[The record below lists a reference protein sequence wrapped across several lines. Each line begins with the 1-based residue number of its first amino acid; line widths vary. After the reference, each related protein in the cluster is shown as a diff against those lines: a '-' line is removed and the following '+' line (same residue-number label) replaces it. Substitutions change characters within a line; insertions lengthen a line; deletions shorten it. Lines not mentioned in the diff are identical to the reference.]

1 MIFNI
6 RNFIFL
12 FLLLAGSKSFGD
24 TLDKGLT
31 INIICWNNGG
41 GQTNDFKILASAL
54 SELGHVV
61 KHVDYEANHAP
72 KADIN
77 IFIER
82 VMNKSLLESA
92 KKNYFI
98 PNAEWC
104 KKPEQAMI
112 KEFDLI
118 LCRTKE
124 TERIFHSITPK
135 TYYLGFTSLDRQ
147 QKREKKK
154 FDQFLHLKGRSWQ
167 KGTNPILK
175 VWSKKPNFPQLTVL
189 AVSGKNPKLENL
201 EFKRTYVSEEAL
213 VKLQNSCGVHLCPSE
228 TEGFGHYISE
238 AMSTGAVVVTTNAP
252 PMNEF
257 ITDPRCLVKYKRTAP
272 QQLATNYYVDQK
284 DLEKVIEKLRKL
296 PKKEL
301 RRIGRENRRRY
312 LANKADFLQRLRV
325 LFETKNSSV

>member
-1 MIFNI
+1 MIFYI

-12 FLLLAGSKSFGD
+12 FLLLAGSKTFGG
-24 TLDKGLT
+24 TPLT

-41 GQTNDFKILASAL
+41 GQTNDFKILSSAL

-61 KHVDYEANHAP
+61 NPVDFLAKEAP

-82 VMNKSLLESA
+82 MMNESLFASA
-92 KKNYFI
+92 NENYFM

-104 KKPEQAMI
+104 REGEELIKK
-112 KEFDLI
+112 FDLI

-135 TYYLGFTSLDRQ
+135 TYYLGFTSLDKHQ
-147 QKREKKK
+147 NGVKKR
-154 FDQFLHLKGRSWQ
+154 FDHFLHLKGKSEQ
-167 KGTNPILK
+167 KGTNKILK
-175 VWSKKPNFPQLTVL
+175 LWAKKPNFPKLTL
-189 AVSGKNPKLENL
+189 LTVSGKNPKLKNL
-201 EFKRTYVSEEAL
+201 EFKRKFLPEET
-213 VKLQNSCGVHLCPSE
+213 VTSLQNTCGIHLCPSE

-257 ITDPRCLVKYKRTAP
+257 ITDPRCLVQYKRTTP
-272 QQLATNYYVDQK
+272 QYLATNYYVDQK
-284 DLEKVIEKLRKL
+284 DLGMVIEKLRKL

-301 RRIGRENRRRY
+301 RKIGRENRRRY
-312 LANKADFLQRLRV
+312 LENRNAFLERLKV
-325 LFETKNSSV
+325 LFQ